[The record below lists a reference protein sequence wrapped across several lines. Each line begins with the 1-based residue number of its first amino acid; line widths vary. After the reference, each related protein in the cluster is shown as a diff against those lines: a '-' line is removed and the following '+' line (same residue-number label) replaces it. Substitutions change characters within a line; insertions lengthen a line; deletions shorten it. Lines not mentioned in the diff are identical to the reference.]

1 MSEKE
6 GFFLAIPQLARKY
19 HSLYDKVYA
28 MGNLRE
34 AWDRVRKNKGAGGVD
49 GESIQLFQKD
59 WERNLAELQR
69 LLKEK
74 RYVPPPVRRH
84 YIPKPDGRM
93 RPLGIPT
100 VRDRIVQQAVKNIL
114 EPIFEPQFKD
124 CSFGFRPGR
133 STHDAAARLRAYAEA
148 GYRWVVD
155 ADIQGFFYNLDHGLL
170 LQFLRERVVD
180 GSVLKLIAAWLT
192 AGVMEEGAVRTVV
205 AGTPQG
211 GVISPL
217 LANIYLDQ
225 FDRIMEERGYR
236 LIRYADDFVV
246 MCKLER
252 KAERALE
259 VSKGILEGKL
269 KLTLH
274 PEKTRIVRI
283 RGGFD
288 FLGFRFRGRYQGPRA
303 KSLSS
308 FKDRVRQATRRQQG
322 KNLQQVVQAL
332 NPLLRGWGNYQ
343 RRGNV
348 KTLYGRL
355 DEWIRM
361 RLRAFKEKKKAVHH
375 QNRRIPNRWLE
386 KQGLIS
392 LTSLLPEAH

>member
-124 CSFGFRPGR
+124 CSVGFRPGR
-133 STHDAAARLRAYAEA
+133 SAHDAAARLRAYAEK

-155 ADIQGFFYNLDHGLL
+155 ADIQGFFDNLDHGLL
-170 LQFLRERVVD
+170 LQDR
-180 GSVLKLIAAWLT
+180 
-192 AGVMEEGAVRTVV
+192 EGA
-205 AGTPQG
+205 G
-211 GVISPL
+211 GRWECAEAHLCMADSWSHGGG
-217 LANIYLDQ
+217 
-225 FDRIMEERGYR
+225 RG
-236 LIRYADDFVV
+236 AD
-246 MCKLER
+246 
-252 KAERALE
+252 
-259 VSKGILEGKL
+259 
-269 KLTLH
+269 
-274 PEKTRIVRI
+274 
-283 RGGFD
+283 GG
-288 FLGFRFRGRYQGPRA
+288 GGNAP
-303 KSLSS
+303 
-308 FKDRVRQATRRQQG
+308 
-322 KNLQQVVQAL
+322 
-332 NPLLRGWGNYQ
+332 GWGDLAAA
-343 RRGNV
+343 G
-348 KTLYGRL
+348 
-355 DEWIRM
+355 E
-361 RLRAFKEKKKAVHH
+361 H
-375 QNRRIPNRWLE
+375 
-386 KQGLIS
+386 
-392 LTSLLPEAH
+392 LPGPV

>member
-6 GFFLAIPQLARKY
+6 GFFLAIPQLERKY

-28 MGNLRE
+28 MGNLSE
-34 AWDRVRKNKGAGGVD
+34 AWDRVKENKGAGGVD
-49 GESIQLFQKD
+49 GESIQQFAKD

-124 CSFGFRPGR
+124 CSYGFRPGR
-133 STHDAAARLRAYAEA
+133 SAHQAAGKLRAYAAA

-155 ADIQGFFYNLDHGLL
+155 ADIQGFFDNLDHGLL

-180 GSVLKLIAAWLT
+180 GSVLKLISAWLT

-252 KAERALE
+252 KAKRALE
-259 VSKGILEGKL
+259 VSKEILEGKL

-274 PEKTRIVRI
+274 PEKTRIVHI
-283 RGGFD
+283 RDGFD
-288 FLGFRFRGRYQGPRA
+288 FLGFQFRGHYQRPRA
-303 KSLSS
+303 KTLSS
-308 FKDRVRQATRRQQG
+308 FKERVRRVTRRQQG
-322 KNLQQVVQAL
+322 KNLKQVVKVL
-332 NPLLRGWGNYQ
+332 NPVIRGWGGYQ
-343 RRGNV
+343 RRGDV
-348 KTLYGRL
+348 KTLFTEL
-355 DEWIRM
+355 DKWVRM
-361 RLRAFKEKKKAVHH
+361 RLRAFKEKKKAVRH
-375 QNRRIPNRWLE
+375 QNRRIPNRWLA

>member
-1 MSEKE
+1 M
-6 GFFLAIPQLARKY
+6 AIPQLERKY

-28 MGNLRE
+28 MGNLSE
-34 AWDRVRKNKGAGGVD
+34 AWERVRKNKGAGGVD
-49 GESIQLFQKD
+49 GESIQLFQRD

-69 LLKEK
+69 RLLEK

-124 CSFGFRPGR
+124 CSYGFRPGR
-133 STHDAAARLRAYAEA
+133 SAHQAAAKLRAYAAE

-155 ADIQGFFYNLDHGLL
+155 ADIQGFFDNLDHGLL

-180 GSVLKLIAAWLT
+180 GSVLKLISAWLT
-192 AGVMEEGAVRTVV
+192 AGVMEEGNVRTVV

-252 KAERALE
+252 KAERKAERALE
-259 VSKGILEGKL
+259 VSKEILEGRL

-274 PEKTRIVRI
+274 PEKTRIVHI
-283 RGGFD
+283 RDGFD

-303 KSLSS
+303 KTLSS
-308 FKDRVRQATRRQQG
+308 FKERVRQITRRQQG
-322 KNLQQVVQAL
+322 KNLQQVVKVL
-332 NPLLRGWGNYQ
+332 NPVIRGWGGYQ

-348 KTLYGRL
+348 KSLYGRL

-361 RLRAFKEKKKAVHH
+361 RLRAFKEKKKAAY
-375 QNRRIPNRWLE
+375 QNRRIPNRWLA

>member
-1 MSEKE
+1 
-6 GFFLAIPQLARKY
+6 LAIPQLKRKY

-34 AWDRVRKNKGAGGVD
+34 AWTRVKENKGAGGVD
-49 GESIQLFQKD
+49 GESIQQFGKD

-124 CSFGFRPGR
+124 CSYGFRPGR
-133 STHDAAARLRAYAEA
+133 SAHQAAAKLRAYAAE

-155 ADIQGFFYNLDHGLL
+155 ADIQGFFDNLDHGLL

-180 GSVLKLIAAWLT
+180 GSVLKLISAWLT
-192 AGVMEEGAVRTVV
+192 AGVMEAGNVRTVV

-225 FDRIMEERGYR
+225 FDRVMKERGYR
-236 LIRYADDFVV
+236 VIRYADDFVV

-259 VSKGILEGKL
+259 VSKEILEGKL

-274 PEKTRIVRI
+274 PEKTRIVHI
-283 RGGFD
+283 RDGFD

-303 KSLSS
+303 KTLSS
-308 FKDRVRQATRRQQG
+308 FKDRVRQITRRQQG
-322 KNLQQVVQAL
+322 KNLMQVVKAL
-332 NPLLRGWGNYQ
+332 NPVIRGWGNYQ

-375 QNRRIPNRWLE
+375 QNRRIPNRWLA

>member
-1 MSEKE
+1 M
-6 GFFLAIPQLARKY
+6 AIPQLKRKY

-34 AWDRVRKNKGAGGVD
+34 AWTRVKENKGAGGVD
-49 GESIQLFQKD
+49 GESIQQFGKD

-124 CSFGFRPGR
+124 CSYGFRPGR
-133 STHDAAARLRAYAEA
+133 SAHQAAAKLRAYAAE

-155 ADIQGFFYNLDHGLL
+155 ADIQGFFDNLDHGLL

-180 GSVLKLIAAWLT
+180 GSVLKLISAWLT
-192 AGVMEEGAVRTVV
+192 AGVMEAGNVRTVV

-225 FDRIMEERGYR
+225 FDRVMKERGYR
-236 LIRYADDFVV
+236 VIRYADDFVV

-259 VSKGILEGKL
+259 VSKEILEGKL

-274 PEKTRIVRI
+274 PEKTRIVHI
-283 RGGFD
+283 RDGFD

-303 KSLSS
+303 KTLSS
-308 FKDRVRQATRRQQG
+308 FKDRVRQITRRQQG
-322 KNLQQVVQAL
+322 KNLMQVVKAL
-332 NPLLRGWGNYQ
+332 NPVIRGWGNYQ

-375 QNRRIPNRWLE
+375 QNRRIPNRWLA